1 LVVFATNLED
11 KDLVDEAFLRRMG
24 YRARVEPPTP
34 AAYLEIFKRA
44 AHTRGLRVEQVCL
57 DYILNNYMISHRQ
70 MKACEPRD
78 LLDRVLDICLFEG
91 QPIELTPKV
100 IDSAWRNYFGTSHG
114 FAVEPERRGVGDA
127 RTVGDLIDVS

>member
-1 LVVFATNLED
+1 
-11 KDLVDEAFLRRMG
+11 LRRMG

-34 AAYLEIFKRA
+34 AAYIEIFKRA
-44 AHTRGLRVEQVCL
+44 AHTRGMRVEQVCL

-70 MKACEPRD
+70 MKSCEPRD

-114 FAVEPERRGVGDA
+114 FAQETEQTQQRRGATGELL
-127 RTVGDLIDVS
+127 TVGDLVNVNA

>member
-1 LVVFATNLED
+1 
-11 KDLVDEAFLRRMG
+11 M
-24 YRARVEPPTP
+24 
-34 AAYLEIFKRA
+34 
-44 AHTRGLRVEQVCL
+44 RVEQVCL

-91 QPIELTPKV
+91 QPLELTPKV

-114 FAVEPERRGVGDA
+114 FAVAETERRGAGDA
-127 RTVGDLIDVS
+127 RIVGDLIDVS